1 MDTHQTTQESTSV
14 LPDYNSLFLRACRG
28 EETERTPV
36 WLMRQAGR
44 YQPEYMAIRSQNTF
58 LDMCKKPEI
67 AAQVT
72 LFAADSLGVDA
83 AILFAD
89 ILLIVEC
96 MGLNLSF
103 VKGEGPCIEP
113 VLRDPAQVERL
124 QEIDASQLDYVY
136 QAVKLI
142 RKDLPLSKSL
152 IGFAGAPF
160 TVASYC
166 IEGGS
171 SRDFLNTKTFM
182 LSHPES
188 WHRLMA
194 VLARGTVD
202 YLKRQIDAGASAIQ
216 LFDSWAGCL
225 SPQLYSEFVLP
236 HSQYIFGQLP
246 REIVK
251 IHFGKGTG
259 LFLPL
264 LASAGADVIGIDY
277 TTPLPTARQQLG
289 SMCLQGNLDP
299 AYLFT
304 EPSILKQAVERTLAG
319 ADGGG
324 HVFNLGH
331 GIVPQTSVEQVKR
344 LVEYVAEL
352 SSQ

>member
-1 MDTHQTTQESTSV
+1 MDTHQTINDGTSV

-67 AAQVT
+67 ATQVT
-72 LFAADSLGVDA
+72 LFAAESLGVDA

-96 MGLNLSF
+96 MGQNLSF

-113 VLRDPAQVERL
+113 VLRDPAQIDRL
-124 QEIDASQLDYVY
+124 KEIDASELDYVY
-136 QAVKLI
+136 QAVRLI
-142 RKDLPLSKSL
+142 RNDLPVTKSL

-171 SRDFLNTKTFM
+171 SRDFINTKRFM
-182 LSHPES
+182 LNHPES
-188 WHRLMA
+188 WHKLMGI
-194 VLARGTVD
+194 LARGTVD
-202 YLKRQIDAGASAIQ
+202 YLKRQIVAGASAVQ

-225 SPQLYSEFVLP
+225 SPQLYAEFVFP
-236 HSQYIFGQLP
+236 HSQYIFRQLP
-246 REIVK
+246 SEIVK

-264 LASAGADVIGIDY
+264 LGQAGADVVGIDY
-277 TTPLPTARQQLG
+277 CTPLSSARQQLG
-289 SMCLQGNLDP
+289 SRCLQGNLDP
-299 AYLFT
+299 AYLLT
-304 EPSILKQAVERTLAG
+304 EPQVLRQAVERTIAG
-319 ADGGG
+319 AEGGA
-324 HVFNLGH
+324 HIFNLGH
-331 GIVPQTSVEQVKR
+331 GIVPQTPVDQVKR
-344 LVEYVAEL
+344 LVQYVSEMT
-352 SSQ
+352 SR